1 MSGTSQTSDRLNFR
15 LEPQKKRLIEQ
26 AAALKGLS
34 VTDFAVMTLFR
45 EAQEVL
51 KEEQMLVLSDRD
63 RDAFLAALDNP
74 PPPNQKALSAARA
87 YKEARAKGT
96 LR

>member
-1 MSGTSQTSDRLNFR
+1 MPASSQTSDRLNFR
-15 LEPQKKRLIEQ
+15 LEPQKKRAIEQ

-34 VTDFAVMTLFR
+34 VTDFAVMTLYR

-74 PPPNQKALSAARA
+74 PAPNEKALRAAKA